1 MSKRP
6 EESSKRP
13 ASKAPSKAPASSVP
27 SSKMGAS
34 RTPAAVPSSRAPSG
48 FQESHRPSM
57 IQEEEEVRTYRPP
70 ASKAPSKISSQ
81 VPSSSRIG
89 ASKSGTAVPSS
100 RAPSGFQISHL
111 PPMVEGEEEDFG
123 QPPAYATNA
132 PPSGGSSIARTR
144 LQRDNTDQMKTK
156 LQRDH
161 STVPQSTRPSTSRV
175 PASKA
180 PLSSIQEQSY
190 RLQSTLREASHVP
203 PASSGMVSQLRNPE
217 DFKMASKM
225 PIFESMTPN
234 EQQKQDEWAR
244 DFIGHIGICP
254 QDNGWVRREGGYQCS
269 KGGHG
274 MTDKMIAEGTGKLFA
289 FKLGS
294 AYDWNDKESW
304 KGPYI
309 KDADN
314 DGYFIPAPGI
324 LE

>member
-1 MSKRP
+1 
-6 EESSKRP
+6 
-13 ASKAPSKAPASSVP
+13 
-27 SSKMGAS
+27 
-34 RTPAAVPSSRAPSG
+34 
-48 FQESHRPSM
+48 
-57 IQEEEEVRTYRPP
+57 
-70 ASKAPSKISSQ
+70 
-81 VPSSSRIG
+81 
-89 ASKSGTAVPSS
+89 
-100 RAPSGFQISHL
+100 
-111 PPMVEGEEEDFG
+111 MVEEGDFR

-132 PPSGGSSIARTR
+132 PGGGSTIAKTR

-161 STVPQSTRPSTSRV
+161 STVPQSTRPSASRV

-190 RLQSTLREASHVP
+190 RPQSTLREASHVT
-203 PASSGMVSQLRNPE
+203 PASSRMVSQLRTPE

-225 PIFESMTPN
+225 PIFESMTPK

-294 AYDWNDKESW
+294 AYDWSDKESW

-309 KDADN
+309 KDVDN
-314 DGYFIPAPGI
+314 DGYFIPAPGT

>member
-1 MSKRP
+1 
-6 EESSKRP
+6 
-13 ASKAPSKAPASSVP
+13 
-27 SSKMGAS
+27 
-34 RTPAAVPSSRAPSG
+34 
-48 FQESHRPSM
+48 
-57 IQEEEEVRTYRPP
+57 
-70 ASKAPSKISSQ
+70 
-81 VPSSSRIG
+81 
-89 ASKSGTAVPSS
+89 
-100 RAPSGFQISHL
+100 
-111 PPMVEGEEEDFG
+111 
-123 QPPAYATNA
+123 
-132 PPSGGSSIARTR
+132 
-144 LQRDNTDQMKTK
+144 MKTK

-161 STVPQSTRPSTSRV
+161 STVPQSTRPSASRV

-190 RLQSTLREASHVP
+190 RPQSTLREASHVT
-203 PASSGMVSQLRNPE
+203 PASSRMVSQLRTPE

-225 PIFESMTPN
+225 PIFESMTPK

-294 AYDWNDKESW
+294 AYDWSDKESW

-309 KDADN
+309 KDVDN
-314 DGYFIPAPGI
+314 DGYFIPAPGT